1 MKKHLFMPWVILLAA
16 WIGFGCASGR
26 YGRLDTVDR
35 ADPVTV
41 EMLVQQWESYDVYY
55 TGLHAGHPSAVLF
68 ERKDDDMG
76 FLTGR
81 WSTVKS
87 KDLLDDLVDS
97 IRKQLPFAGYYPR
110 LWKLFGPDGH
120 LYGYMF
126 TSWDHAV
133 MKVVDEKTMFVN
145 DIPLP
150 PYLAI
155 DGDGRSFR
163 TP

>member
-1 MKKHLFMPWVILLAA
+1 MKKYVVLLGVILLAA
-16 WIGFGCASGR
+16 LIGSGCTPGR
-26 YGRLDTVDR
+26 YGRLGPVDR
-35 ADPVTV
+35 VDPVTV
-41 EMLVQQWESYDVYY
+41 DSLVKNWEDYEVYFA
-55 TGLHAGHPSAVLF
+55 GLHAGHPSAVLF
-68 ERKDDDMG
+68 DRKDDDRR
-76 FLTGR
+76 LLSER
-81 WSTVKS
+81 WFDVKS
-87 KDLLDDLVDS
+87 KDLLDHLVYS
-97 IRKQLPFAGYYPR
+97 IQKQLPFAGYYPR
-110 LWKLFGPDGH
+110 LWKIFGPDGH

-155 DGDGRSFR
+155 NGDGRGFR